1 MTGGEIVLNPT
12 ENGKGYAFTT
22 FKNIYGMFEMSGGK
36 VSGNV
41 TALALAY
48 IGTPDLTVTGG
59 TFTVD
64 PTDYLAEGYTA
75 TESNGLWTVTKG

>member
-1 MTGGEIVLNPT
+1 MGRYSQLSKTLNVTGGEIVLNPT

-22 FKNIYGMFEMSGGK
+22 FKNVYGMFEMSGGK
-36 VSGNV
+36 VGGNV

-59 TFTVD
+59 CGRV
-64 PTDYLAEGYTA
+64 YC
-75 TESNGLWTVTKG
+75 NGV

>member
-1 MTGGEIVLNPT
+1 MLAICLCTCLIAGAT
-12 ENGKGYAFTT
+12 FAYFTAD
-22 FKNIYGMFEMSGGK
+22 SK

-75 TESNGLWTVTKG
+75 TESNGVWTVTKG

>member
-1 MTGGEIVLNPT
+1 
-12 ENGKGYAFTT
+12 
-22 FKNIYGMFEMSGGK
+22 MSGGK

-41 TALALAY
+41 TALELAY

-64 PTDYLAEGYTA
+64 PTYYLAEGYTA
-75 TESNGLWTVTKG
+75 TESNGL